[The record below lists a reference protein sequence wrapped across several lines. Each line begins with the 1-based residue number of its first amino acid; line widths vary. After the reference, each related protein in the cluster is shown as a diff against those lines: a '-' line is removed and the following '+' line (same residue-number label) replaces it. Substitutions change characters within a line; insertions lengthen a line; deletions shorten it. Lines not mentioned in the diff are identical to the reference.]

1 MCLLLAG
8 NRLDVFQCRYRTL
21 LNGLGALSYVPLR
34 VHCYFLSQMSVGP
47 LMRTPS
53 VDMAQ
58 GSQRLLIAIEEHSV
72 DDVRR
77 VLEEVLRQGWSV
89 LTEPSLVAKHG
100 QRTPFMAAA
109 KRGDLPIFTAVLNYF
124 NRLFPDKVRAARAEF

>member
-1 MCLLLAG
+1 MSLNAANL
-8 NRLDVFQCRYRTL
+8 F
-21 LNGLGALSYVPLR
+21 NGLGVLSSVLLGM
-34 VHCYFLSQMSVGP
+34 HCYFLPQISVGP

-72 DDVRR
+72 DDVRLA
-77 VLEEVLRQGWSV
+77 LEEVLRQGWSV

-109 KRGDLPIFTAVLNYF
+109 KRGDLPIFTAVLHYF
-124 NRLFPDKVRAARAEF
+124 NRLFPDEVRGVKPEF